1 MLQIKAKTYQIL
13 SIKNTVLRSN
23 NYRSTQGLK
32 WRSSWVFLLILY
44 YVAII
49 INLPKALTGVAYEYF
64 LEIQLG
70 GSSIN
75 VVVSH

>member
-32 WRSSWVFLLILY
+32 WRSS
-44 YVAII
+44 
-49 INLPKALTGVAYEYF
+49 
-64 LEIQLG
+64 
-70 GSSIN
+70 
-75 VVVSH
+75 